1 MELPEKIENSAPS
14 ESGSHPI
21 VIVRRRRKK
30 MNSQQPNKEIEHIAL
45 SQLHPDPEQP
55 RRYFAPDQLK
65 ELKESIEANGILNPL
80 LYRFEDGKKIIVSGE
95 RRYRAAKEINL
106 EEVPAFLVTG
116 KHQITALTDNMQH
129 CSLLPMEEA
138 RAANKIINDYS
149 ITQEELGKKLGK
161 AQNTMSELLKL
172 CHLPDEIQ
180 NEAMRSPFWSKNRL
194 LKLAKI
200 SDPTKQLAEFEKFKQ
215 MHEKNINSNLKDL
228 SHDKPT
234 DQIDENASVSVESPS
249 PKANKR
255 VTRLKSYA
263 SNMMSKISKEAE
275 KPLDED
281 TRKGIE
287 EEFKALIDAIKKL
300 LHQPMA

>member
-1 MELPEKIENSAPS
+1 
-14 ESGSHPI
+14 
-21 VIVRRRRKK
+21 
-30 MNSQQPNKEIEHIAL
+30 MNSQQPNKEIECIAL

-65 ELKESIEANGILNPL
+65 ELKESIEANGILTPL
-80 LYRFEDGKKIIVSGE
+80 LYRIEDGKKIIVSGE
-95 RRYRAAKEINL
+95 RRYRAAKELNL
-106 EEVPAFLVTG
+106 EEVPACLVTG

-138 RAANKIINDYS
+138 RAANKIINDYG

-180 NEAMRSPFWSKNRL
+180 NEAMRSHFWSKNRL

-200 SDPTKQLAEFEKFKQ
+200 NDRKKQHVEFEKLKQ
-215 MHEKNINSNLKDL
+215 MHERKMNGNLKDL

-234 DQIDENASVSVESPS
+234 DQIDENASVFVESPF

-263 SNMMSKISKEAE
+263 SKMMCKITKEAG